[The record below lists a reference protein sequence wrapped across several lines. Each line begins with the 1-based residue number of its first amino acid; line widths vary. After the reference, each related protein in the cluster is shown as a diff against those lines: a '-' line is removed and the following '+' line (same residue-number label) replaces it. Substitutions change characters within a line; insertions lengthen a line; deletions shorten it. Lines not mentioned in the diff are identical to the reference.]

1 MKRTLIALALLV
13 SANAANAALV
23 CVNGDTGEQV
33 QWSVGKP
40 VPSINLDG
48 PITCAANGAELQYI
62 RDKFTGI
69 PMRTGAVSRTLLF
82 RGDVAVFII
91 DNL

>member
-1 MKRTLIALALLV
+1 MKRTLLIAALLLV
-13 SANAANAALV
+13 SANAGAALV
-23 CVNGDTGEQV
+23 CVNGDSGEQV
-33 QWSVGKP
+33 QWTVGTP

-69 PMRTGAVSRTLLF
+69 PMRSGLGRTVLF
-82 RGDVAVFII
+82 RGDAAVFII